1 MVKKNNIL
9 VMIPTYNEIDNV
21 ADITRN
27 LLDLNIPIDILFID
41 DNSPDGTGYKLEN
54 IKGMQ
59 GQSIVHVI
67 HRSSKLGVGGAH
79 MLAITYA
86 YAEKYTILITMD
98 CDGTHDPKDIPIMLE
113 YTKGKWGHDVVV
125 GSRHIMGD
133 SLYGW
138 SLWRKIITNVGHIL
152 TEFLLKMPYD
162 ATGAF
167 RLYRIDKIPPH
178 TFYKIKSEDYSFFFE
193 SLTILHINH
202 INIVEIPIKLAVRSA
217 GHSKLKMFDI
227 IKSLCVMIKLRYKME
242 FDRWSLIA

>member
-1 MVKKNNIL
+1 
-9 VMIPTYNEIDNV
+9 MIPTYNEIGNV
-21 ADITRN
+21 ANLIRE
-27 LLDLNIPIDILFID
+27 LLDLKIPIDILFID

-54 IKGMQ
+54 IKGIQ

-67 HRSSKLGVGGAH
+67 HRSSKLGVGSAH
-79 MLAITYA
+79 MLGISYA

-113 YTKGKWGHDVVV
+113 YTKGKWGHEVVV

-138 SLWRKIITNVGHIL
+138 SLWRKTITNVGHIL
-152 TEFLLKMPYD
+152 TKVLLKIPYD

-167 RLYRIDKIPPH
+167 RLYRLDKIPPH
-178 TFYKIKSEDYSFFFE
+178 TFYKITSNDYSFFFE

-202 INIVEIPIKLAVRSA
+202 INIVEIPIKLAARSA
-217 GHSKLKMFDI
+217 GNSKLKIYDL
-227 IKSLCVMIKLRYKME
+227 IKSLFFMIMLRYKIE